1 MMGTPSKRSS
11 SPNRASSR
19 SRSTSPPRR
28 YQFSVSPNSGSVK
41 RKTSRSASPQKDLP
55 TASDLMR
62 NIANVDTQ
70 ELLLYY
76 KHKEEEHRKLNHV
89 NRMLWEENEQ
99 LKRRVLE
106 NEVDVDSASQVLLGR
121 SKLLS
126 MLYDVHKASESNRNM
141 LMDIR
146 KDVSQKC
153 HTRTELLHK
162 LTEVVNDANVA
173 IDGSKWI
180 LQNMFQDTELLHIGA
195 SSVLRSTS
203 PSQSPPSFARKRKVT
218 RSASPPRK

>member
-1 MMGTPSKRSS
+1 MTGTPKHAKKGG
-11 SPNRASSR
+11 SPQR

-28 YQFSVSPNSGSVK
+28 YQFSVSPNSGSIK
-41 RKTSRSASPQKDLP
+41 RKPSRSLSPPKEIP
-55 TASDLMR
+55 SATEMMR
-62 NIANVDTQ
+62 NIGNIDTQ

-121 SKLLS
+121 SKLLT
-126 MLYDVHKASESNRNM
+126 MLFDVHKASELNRN
-141 LMDIR
+141 LVLELR
-146 KDVSQKC
+146 KEVSQKS
-153 HTRTELLHK
+153 HSRSELLHK
-162 LTEVVNDANVA
+162 LTDVVNDATVA

-180 LQNMFQDTELLHIGA
+180 LQNMFQDTELLHVGA

-203 PSQSPPSFARKRKVT
+203 PPSQSPQSFARKRRT
-218 RSASPPRK
+218 RTTSPPRK